1 MLLYLSDVD
10 EGGETVFPEL
20 DAWQPSQ
27 DSPMEFDAHFAEL
40 DSCWS
45 PQTSTCT
52 SFVQPTYRDPSL
64 DLVAPSKEQRRF
76 HGVEK
81 HIALDIVSEVMMIMI
96 MMMMPVADVCC
107 GLIDDAQEWWLILI
121 D

>member
-1 MLLYLSDVD
+1 MYIATVLLYLSDVE

-40 DSCWS
+40 DACWS
-45 PQTSTCT
+45 PQIGTCS
-52 SFVQPTYRDPSL
+52 SFVQPAYHHHHRSSSSNPS
-64 DLVAPSKEQRRF
+64 DDDTVAAAAVPSKEQRMF

-81 HIALDIVSEVMMIMI
+81 HVALEIVS
-96 MMMMPVADVCC
+96 
-107 GLIDDAQEWWLILI
+107 DDDDDE
-121 D
+121 